1 MRKNQNN
8 TTGRI
13 TCVQMVGLATLVTIL
28 CLLLSAMLLTT
39 FVVSGSLEV
48 KTLDIG
54 ATTAILISTLI
65 GSMFIKKMK
74 GEGRGWLTLC
84 YLLTIVILLILINIT
99 TYGAEFNSVLMKL
112 AVITLGGVAG
122 LVDAKGKGSKRNRYR
137 KR

>member
-8 TTGRI
+8 TAGRI
-13 TCVQMVGLATLVTIL
+13 SFVQMVGIATLVTIL

-54 ATTAILISTLI
+54 AATTILISTLI

-112 AVITLGGVAG
+112 AVITLGGVAS